1 MASTAISLSL
11 PTFPSSSSTVKAKPS
26 IFSHHLLFIAKN
38 VPSSSLFSSSTRITK
53 QIRTAFKI
61 KCSSASFSNT
71 LPSALLFDCDGV
83 LVDTEKDGHRVSFN
97 DTFNEK
103 ELGVTWDV
111 DLYGELLKIGGGK
124 ERMTA
129 YFNKTGW
136 PDKAPKSEEE
146 RKEFIASLHKRK
158 TELFMALIEN
168 RLLPLRPG
176 VAELI
181 DQALG
186 EGVKVAV
193 CSTSNE
199 KAVSAVVSCL
209 LGPERAEKIQIFAGD
224 VVPRKKPDPRE
235 WSCLGSNPISHAY
248 NIMLLSLGQEAIYTL
263 AANTLGVEP
272 SSCVVV
278 EDSAIG
284 LAAAKAAGM
293 TCIVTKSGYTADE
306 DFLNAD
312 AVFDCIGDPP
322 EERFDLA
329 FCGSLLEKQYVS

>member
-1 MASTAISLSL
+1 MAANAISSPPLTTSVSSSSSSSSKNLIFAKKTPFL
-11 PTFPSSSSTVKAKPS
+11 PPSSSCSVMGASKFGKLSIKRRSGERLGVVKCMA
-26 IFSHHLLFIAKN
+26 
-38 VPSSSLFSSSTRITK
+38 
-53 QIRTAFKI
+53 
-61 KCSSASFSNT
+61 SAASPV
-71 LPSALLFDCDGV
+71 LPKALLFDCDGV

-97 DTFNEK
+97 DTFAEK

-129 YFNKTGW
+129 YFNKVGW
-136 PDKAPKSEEE
+136 PDKAPAAEQD

-158 TELFMALIEN
+158 TELFMALIEKK
-168 RLLPLRPG
+168 LLPLRPG
-176 VAELI
+176 VAKLV

-186 EGVKVAV
+186 NGVKVAV

-199 KAVSAVVSCL
+199 KAVSAVVSFL
-209 LGPERAEKIQIFAGD
+209 LGSERAEQIQIYAGD
-224 VVPRKKPDPRE
+224 VVPRKKPDP
-235 WSCLGSNPISHAY
+235 
-248 NIMLLSLGQEAIYTL
+248 AIYLL
-263 AANTLGVEP
+263 AAETLGVEP
-272 SSCVVV
+272 SSCVVI
-278 EDSAIG
+278 EDSGIG

-293 TCIVTKSGYTADE
+293 TCIVTKSGYTGDE
-306 DFLNAD
+306 DFEKAD

>member
-1 MASTAISLSL
+1 MASSSTTISLSL
-11 PTFPSSSSTVKAKPS
+11 ATTALISHQRTTTSVASTLKPHERTLLPPSSLLGTSINLEKTSLRPRPITRSKERNSSHGATCLA
-26 IFSHHLLFIAKN
+26 
-38 VPSSSLFSSSTRITK
+38 SSSPPPPP
-53 QIRTAFKI
+53 
-61 KCSSASFSNT
+61 

-83 LVDTEKDGHRVSFN
+83 LVDTEKDGHRISFN
-97 DTFNEK
+97 DTFNER

-111 DLYGELLKIGGGK
+111 ELYGELLKIGGGK

-136 PDKAPKSEEE
+136 PEKAPKSDEE

-158 TELFMALIEN
+158 TELFMVLIEKK
-168 RLLPLRPG
+168 LLPLRPG
-176 VAELI
+176 VAKLI
-181 DQALG
+181 DQALA

-199 KAVSAVVSCL
+199 KAVSAIVSFL
-209 LGPERAEKIQIFAGD
+209 LGPKRAEKIKIFAGD
-224 VVPRKKPDPRE
+224 VVPRKKPDP
-235 WSCLGSNPISHAY
+235 
-248 NIMLLSLGQEAIYTL
+248 AIYNL
-263 AANTLGVEP
+263 AANTLGVDP

-329 FCGSLLEKQYVS
+329 FCRSLLEKQYVS

>member
-1 MASTAISLSL
+1 MASMAFGLSL
-11 PTFPSSSSTVKAKPS
+11 ATLSSTNLLQSHKKTTSISNLKSHQSTLPSSLLGTKVLISKTQRPIIRTCHSQVTCSVASSSS
-26 IFSHHLLFIAKN
+26 
-38 VPSSSLFSSSTRITK
+38 
-53 QIRTAFKI
+53 
-61 KCSSASFSNT
+61 T

-83 LVDTEKDGHRVSFN
+83 LVDTEKDGHRISFN
-97 DTFNEK
+97 ETFKEK

-136 PDKAPKSEEE
+136 PEKAPKSEEE
-146 RKEFIASLHKRK
+146 RKAFIASLHKRK
-158 TELFMALIEN
+158 TELFMALIEKK
-168 RLLPLRPG
+168 LLPLRPG
-176 VAELI
+176 VAKLI
-181 DQALG
+181 DQALA

-199 KAVSAVVSCL
+199 KAVSAIVSFL

-224 VVPRKKPDPRE
+224 VVPRKKPDP
-235 WSCLGSNPISHAY
+235 
-248 NIMLLSLGQEAIYTL
+248 AIYVL
-263 AANTLGVEP
+263 AANTLNVDP

-278 EDSAIG
+278 EDSGIG

-293 TCIVTKSGYTADE
+293 KCIVTKSGYTADE
-306 DFLNAD
+306 DFQNAD
-312 AVFDCIGDPP
+312 AVFDFIGDPP

-329 FCGSLLEKQYVS
+329 FCRSLLKQYVS

>member
-1 MASTAISLSL
+1 MASTTLSLSL
-11 PTFPSSSSTVKAKPS
+11 AASSSSSQTRNSIPTFKSHEIKLNNSLLGSKICLIRTPTSKPITNTTAS
-26 IFSHHLLFIAKN
+26 STSTGITC
-38 VPSSSLFSSSTRITK
+38 SSL
-53 QIRTAFKI
+53 
-61 KCSSASFSNT
+61 

-83 LVDTEKDGHRVSFN
+83 LVDTEKDGHRISFN

-103 ELGVTWDV
+103 QLGVTWDV
-111 DLYGELLKIGGGK
+111 ELYGELLKIGGGK

-136 PDKAPKSEEE
+136 PDNAPKSDEE

-158 TELFMALIEN
+158 TELFMALIEKK
-168 RLLPLRPG
+168 LLPLRPG
-176 VAELI
+176 VAKLV

-186 EGVKVAV
+186 NGVKVAV

-199 KAVSAVVSCL
+199 KAVSAIVSFL
-209 LGPERAEKIQIFAGD
+209 LGPERAEQIKIFAGD
-224 VVPRKKPDPRE
+224 VVPRKKPDP
-235 WSCLGSNPISHAY
+235 
-248 NIMLLSLGQEAIYTL
+248 AIYTL
-263 AANTLGVEP
+263 AATTLGVDP

-278 EDSAIG
+278 EDSGIG

-293 TCIVTKSGYTADE
+293 KCVVTKSGYTAEE

-329 FCGSLLEKQYVS
+329 FCGSLLEKQYAS

>member
-1 MASTAISLSL
+1 
-11 PTFPSSSSTVKAKPS
+11 
-26 IFSHHLLFIAKN
+26 HHHLFIAKN

-146 RKEFIASLHKRK
+146 RKAFIASLHKRK

-176 VAELI
+176 VA
-181 DQALG
+181 
-186 EGVKVAV
+186 
-193 CSTSNE
+193 
-199 KAVSAVVSCL
+199 
-209 LGPERAEKIQIFAGD
+209 
-224 VVPRKKPDPRE
+224 
-235 WSCLGSNPISHAY
+235 
-248 NIMLLSLGQEAIYTL
+248 
-263 AANTLGVEP
+263 
-272 SSCVVV
+272 
-278 EDSAIG
+278 
-284 LAAAKAAGM
+284 
-293 TCIVTKSGYTADE
+293 
-306 DFLNAD
+306 
-312 AVFDCIGDPP
+312 
-322 EERFDLA
+322 
-329 FCGSLLEKQYVS
+329 

>member
-1 MASTAISLSL
+1 MASISLSL
-11 PTFPSSSSTVKAKPS
+11 AAISSSKALVSHQKTPSIASLKPHNTTLSCSLLGTSLRPTPLTTTRGKASSPIKITCLASSSSP
-26 IFSHHLLFIAKN
+26 
-38 VPSSSLFSSSTRITK
+38 
-53 QIRTAFKI
+53 
-61 KCSSASFSNT
+61 

-83 LVDTEKDGHRVSFN
+83 LVDTEKDGHRISFN

-136 PDKAPKSEEE
+136 PEKAPKSEEE
-146 RKEFIASLHKRK
+146 RKDFIASLHKRK
-158 TELFMALIEN
+158 TELFMALIEKK
-168 RLLPLRPG
+168 LLPLRSG
-176 VAELI
+176 VAKLI
-181 DQALG
+181 DQALA

-199 KAVSAVVSCL
+199 KAVSAIVSCL
-209 LGPERAEKIQIFAGD
+209 LGPERAEKIKIFAGD
-224 VVPRKKPDPRE
+224 VVPRKKPDP
-235 WSCLGSNPISHAY
+235 
-248 NIMLLSLGQEAIYTL
+248 AIYNL
-263 AANTLGVEP
+263 AAVTLGVDP
-272 SSCVVV
+272 SCCVVV

-329 FCGSLLEKQYVS
+329 FCKSLLEKQYVS

>member
-1 MASTAISLSL
+1 M
-11 PTFPSSSSTVKAKPS
+11 
-26 IFSHHLLFIAKN
+26 
-38 VPSSSLFSSSTRITK
+38 
-53 QIRTAFKI
+53 
-61 KCSSASFSNT
+61 
-71 LPSALLFDCDGV
+71 
-83 LVDTEKDGHRVSFN
+83 DTEKDGHRISFN
-97 DTFNEK
+97 QTFQER

-129 YFNKTGW
+129 YFNQTGW
-136 PDKAPKSEEE
+136 PANAPTGEQE
-146 RKEFIASLHKRK
+146 RKEFIASLHKQK
-158 TELFMALIEN
+158 TELFMALIEKK
-168 RLLPLRPG
+168 LLPLRPG
-176 VAELI
+176 VAKII
-181 DQALG
+181 DQAFAQ
-186 EGVKVAV
+186 GVHVAV

-199 KAVSAVVSCL
+199 KAVSAIVSFL
-209 LGPERAEKIQIFAGD
+209 LGPERAEKIKIFAGD
-224 VVPRKKPDPRE
+224 VVPRKKPDP
-235 WSCLGSNPISHAY
+235 
-248 NIMLLSLGQEAIYTL
+248 AIYLL
-263 AANTLGVEP
+263 AASTLGVEP
-272 SSCVVV
+272 SRCVVV

>member
-1 MASTAISLSL
+1 MASTTISLSL
-11 PTFPSSSSTVKAKPS
+11 ATISYSSTPSNSHKRASSIATLKLHERTLSSSILGKSLNIEKTTPRLIIGGRSPSSAAGVTCLASSSS
-26 IFSHHLLFIAKN
+26 
-38 VPSSSLFSSSTRITK
+38 
-53 QIRTAFKI
+53 
-61 KCSSASFSNT
+61 T

-83 LVDTEKDGHRVSFN
+83 LVDTEKDGHRISFN
-97 DTFNEK
+97 DTFNER

-158 TELFMALIEN
+158 TELFMALIEKK
-168 RLLPLRPG
+168 LLPLRPG
-176 VAELI
+176 VAKLI
-181 DQALG
+181 DQALAD
-186 EGVKVAV
+186 GVKVAV

-199 KAVSAVVSCL
+199 KAVSAIVQFL
-209 LGPERAEKIQIFAGD
+209 LGAERAEKIKIFAGD
-224 VVPRKKPDPRE
+224 VVPRKKPDP
-235 WSCLGSNPISHAY
+235 
-248 NIMLLSLGQEAIYTL
+248 AIYTL
-263 AANTLGVEP
+263 AATTLGVDP

-293 TCIVTKSGYTADE
+293 KCIVTKSGYTSSE

-312 AVFDCIGDPP
+312 AVFDFIGDPP

-329 FCGSLLEKQYVS
+329 FCRSLLEKQYVS

>member
-1 MASTAISLSL
+1 
-11 PTFPSSSSTVKAKPS
+11 
-26 IFSHHLLFIAKN
+26 HHHLFIAKN
-38 VPSSSLFSSSTRITK
+38 VPSSLFSSSTKITK

-146 RKEFIASLHKRK
+146 RKAFIASLHKRK

-176 VAELI
+176 VAKLI

-224 VVPRKKPDPRE
+224 VVPRKKPDP
-235 WSCLGSNPISHAY
+235 
-248 NIMLLSLGQEAIYTL
+248 
-263 AANTLGVEP
+263 VK
-272 SSCVVV
+272 
-278 EDSAIG
+278 DSAIG